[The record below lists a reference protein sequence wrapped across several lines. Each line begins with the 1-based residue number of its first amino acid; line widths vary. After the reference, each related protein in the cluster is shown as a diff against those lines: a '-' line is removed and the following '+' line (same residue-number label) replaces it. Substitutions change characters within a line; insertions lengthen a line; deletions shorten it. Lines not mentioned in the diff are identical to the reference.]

1 MSKFQIQFKEG
12 IKSSN
17 RLGNLIENP
26 YKVFAASKM
35 SNSVKPLSVV
45 EFTDIFGKK
54 HIIKCANKS
63 KIKEAMVFLSMFKQ
77 ETNTLKNI
85 LSEYPISM
93 GRIPKKFMKEL
104 RSELKPLGF
113 SNEFINKVAGY

>member
-1 MSKFQIQFKEG
+1 MSKFQIQFNEG
-12 IKSSN
+12 IKTSN

-26 YKVFAASKM
+26 FKNFSASKM

-54 HIIKCANKS
+54 HIIKCANKT

-104 RSELKPLGF
+104 RSELKPFGF